1 MKIDF
6 GVYCLGYSVGGRDY
20 PFEIEIDDNE
30 LEGMSEDEK
39 LEYIHKYCYEY
50 IMSDIEICLD
60 FDLD

>member
-30 LEGMSEDEK
+30 LEGMGEEEK
-39 LEYIHKYCYEY
+39 FEYIHKACYEY
-50 IMSDIEICLD
+50 IMNDFEICLD